1 MADRLNGLLN
11 VYKEAGWTSGD
22 VVAKL
27 RGILKQ
33 KKIGHTGTLDP
44 DAVGVLVVCVG
55 SATSLAE
62 MLTDHDKEY
71 VAVCKLGITTDT
83 QDLSG
88 QVTEEMPVHVTP
100 EEVRRVVQGFRGDY
114 EQIPPM
120 YSAIRVNGKRLYK
133 LARSGMEVERKA
145 RTVRIHS
152 ISVADTSALET
163 EHTFVME
170 VRCSKGTYIRTLCHD
185 IGQALGTGG
194 AMAHLTR
201 CAVADFRIENA
212 KTLGEIQ
219 ALSDA
224 GRMEEAVLPVD
235 RVFRDLDKIVFSEDA
250 RKAAVNGNALRL
262 NQLVSYAPEA
272 EHDHVDAEAL
282 YENGERVR
290 VYDENG
296 VFFGVYRYDAKKRVF
311 LTEKFLYRG
320 DA

>member
-1 MADRLNGLLN
+1 MADRYNGLLN
-11 VYKEAGWTSGD
+11 VYKEAGWTSND

-44 DAVGVLVVCVG
+44 DAVGVLVVCLG
-55 SATSLAE
+55 SATALTE

-71 VAVCKLGITTDT
+71 LAVCRLGITTDT

-88 QVTEEMPVHVTP
+88 RVTEELPVNVTA
-100 EEVRRVVQGFRGDY
+100 EEVKRIVRGFQGEY

-120 YSAIRVNGKRLYK
+120 YSAIKVNGKRLYE
-133 LARSGMEVERKA
+133 LARGGVEIERKP
-145 RTVRIHS
+145 RTVRIRS
-152 ISVADTSALET
+152 IAVTDTSALET

-185 IGQALGTGG
+185 IGQALGTGA

-212 KTLGEIQ
+212 RTLGEIQ
-219 ALSDA
+219 ALADA
-224 GRMEEAVLPVD
+224 GSAEEAVLPVD
-235 RVFRDLDKIVFSEDA
+235 RVFRDLDKIVFSEAA

-262 NQLVSYAPEA
+262 NQLVSYAPES
-272 EHDHVDAEAL
+272 EQDHMDADAL
-282 YENGERVR
+282 YENAERVR
-290 VYDENG
+290 LYDEQG
-296 VFFGVYRYDAKKRVF
+296 HFFGIYRYDAKKRLF
-311 LTEKFLYRG
+311 QTEKFLYR
-320 DA
+320 AER

>member
-1 MADRLNGLLN
+1 MADRYNGLLN
-11 VYKEAGWTSGD
+11 VYKEAGWTSND

-44 DAVGVLVVCVG
+44 DAVGVLVVCLG
-55 SATSLAE
+55 SATSLTD

-71 VAVCKLGITTDT
+71 LAVCKLGVTTDT

-88 QVTEEMPVHVTP
+88 TVTEELPVHVTP
-100 EEVRRVVQGFRGDY
+100 EEVRRVVRAFQGDY

-120 YSAIRVNGKRLYK
+120 YSAIKVNGRRLYT
-133 LARSGMEVERKA
+133 LARNGVEIERKP
-145 RTVRIHS
+145 RTVKIHA

-163 EHTFVME
+163 DHTFVME
-170 VRCSKGTYIRTLCHD
+170 VRCSRGTYIRTLCHD

-212 KTLGEIQ
+212 RTIGEIQ

-224 GRMEEAVLPVD
+224 GHPEEAILPVD
-235 RVFRDLDKIVFSEDA
+235 RVFRDLDKIVFAGEA

-262 NQLVSYAPEA
+262 NQLISFAPDREQDPMEA
-272 EHDHVDAEAL
+272 ETL
-282 YENGERVR
+282 YKNEERVR
-290 VYDENG
+290 LYDENG
-296 VFFGVYRYDAKKRVF
+296 VFFGVYRYDAKRRVF
-311 LTEKFLYRG
+311 QPEKFLYRA

>member
-1 MADRLNGLLN
+1 MADRYNGLLN
-11 VYKEAGWTSGD
+11 VYKEAGWTSND

-44 DAVGVLVVCVG
+44 DAVGVLVVCLG
-55 SATSLAE
+55 SATSLTE

-71 VAVCKLGITTDT
+71 LAVCKLGITTDT

-88 QVTEEMPVHVTP
+88 TVTEELPVHVTP
-100 EEVRRVVQGFRGDY
+100 EEVRQVVRGFQGNY

-120 YSAIRVNGKRLYK
+120 YSAIKVNGKRLYT
-133 LARSGMEVERKA
+133 LARNGVEIERKP
-145 RTVRIHS
+145 RTVTIRA
-152 ISVADTSALET
+152 ISVADMSALET
-163 EHTFVME
+163 DHTFVME
-170 VRCSKGTYIRTLCHD
+170 VRCSRGTYIRTLCHD
-185 IGQALGTGG
+185 IGQALGTGA

-212 KTLGEIQ
+212 RTLGEIQ
-219 ALSDA
+219 ALADA
-224 GRMEEAVLPVD
+224 GSVEEAVLPVD

-262 NQLVSYAPEA
+262 NQLVSFAPAREQ
-272 EHDHVDAEAL
+272 DHVDAEAL

-290 VYDENG
+290 LYDENG

-311 LTEKFLYRG
+311 QTEKFLYRA